1 MNDGLKTMSF
11 PSSRIKS
18 NHFVLAVPDDDRCSG
33 DVPLAKNNVV
43 ESDDEVKPLS
53 SLREFDH
60 VAKKSRVDHNTA
72 AMDPSPQNDT
82 TSSNDDTWLP
92 TKKINGATASPN
104 PVPVGELV
112 ASVDVSLS
120 KTQNTL
126 LSIDHV
132 GNSKPG
138 AGCALQHE
146 EETDPT
152 SKDYYFDSYAHH
164 AIHEE
169 MLKDEV
175 RTKTYEMAIMQ
186 NKHLFQDK
194 IVLDVGCGTGI
205 LSMFAAQAGA
215 RHVYAID
222 CSSII
227 NQAKKIIERNGFA
240 NIITTIR
247 GKVEE
252 IELPDNVQYVDI
264 IVSEWMGYFL
274 LYESMLDTVLF
285 ARDKWLIP
293 NNGIVFPDKAVLYLT
308 AIEDASIRRARFDY
322 WDDVYG
328 FDMSPIKE
336 IALMEPVVDV
346 VDSKAVVTD
355 TVPILNIDI
364 LTCTKDDLDF
374 TSKFK
379 LQASRN
385 DYIHGLVAYFEC
397 AFTQIHKPI
406 GFSTSPYARYTHWK
420 QTIFYLQEA
429 LTICAGEIIT
439 GELSCK
445 PNRKNRRD
453 LDIGLL
459 LNFDGRYSKV
469 DQKYFKYRLR

>member
-1 MNDGLKTMSF
+1 
-11 PSSRIKS
+11 
-18 NHFVLAVPDDDRCSG
+18 
-33 DVPLAKNNVV
+33 
-43 ESDDEVKPLS
+43 
-53 SLREFDH
+53 
-60 VAKKSRVDHNTA
+60 
-72 AMDPSPQNDT
+72 
-82 TSSNDDTWLP
+82 
-92 TKKINGATASPN
+92 
-104 PVPVGELV
+104 
-112 ASVDVSLS
+112 
-120 KTQNTL
+120 
-126 LSIDHV
+126 
-132 GNSKPG
+132 
-138 AGCALQHE
+138 
-146 EETDPT
+146 
-152 SKDYYFDSYAHH
+152 
-164 AIHEE
+164 
-169 MLKDEV
+169 
-175 RTKTYEMAIMQ
+175 
-186 NKHLFQDK
+186 
-194 IVLDVGCGTGI
+194 
-205 LSMFAAQAGA
+205 MFAAQAGA
-215 RHVYAID
+215 KHVYAID
-222 CSSII
+222 CSCII
-227 NQAKKIIERNGFA
+227 HQATKIIERNGFT
-240 NIITTIR
+240 NTITTIH

-252 IELPDNVQYVDI
+252 IELPNNVQYVDI
-264 IVSEWMGYFL
+264 IISEWMGYFL

-293 NNGIVFPDKAVLYLT
+293 NHGIVFPDKAVLYIT
-308 AIEDASIRRARFDY
+308 AIEDAQIRRDRFDY

-346 VDSKAVVTD
+346 VDSKAIVTD

-379 LQASRN
+379 LQANRN

-429 LTICAGEIIT
+429 LTICAGEMIT

-459 LNFDGRYSKV
+459 LNFKGRYSKV
-469 DQKYFKYRLR
+469 DQKYCKYRLR